1 MNVEKMK
8 IGIVIPLKSKAVSKN
23 WNTTCE
29 NLKSTVN
36 SVSNQTSNLFE
47 CVVIGHDC
55 PDFMMGIDP
64 PKGKVRFIKY
74 DTFPPPVIGA
84 VESENQLKYEFD
96 RCHKILAGIAYLKS
110 SFSDITH
117 WFSLDA
123 DDLVQDKFVETL
135 QSYHYADSIIL
146 DNGYIYFKNTG
157 VINEEDEFS
166 AYCGSSAIISD
177 RLINLPE
184 VIDESSHRSI
194 PFGNISHVN
203 MRQRLQQS
211 GCKVVVAEER
221 VIMYVRDN
229 GENISN
235 AAYANTLYKKM
246 KKFIKMIVKYRH
258 VDRATKQ
265 SFGLK

>member
-1 MNVEKMK
+1 MK

-36 SVSNQTSNLFE
+36 SIMNQTSDSFE

-55 PDFMMGIDP
+55 PDFMIGINLQED
-64 PKGKVRFIKY
+64 KVRFIKY
-74 DTFPPPVIGA
+74 DTFPPPIIGTA
-84 VESENQLKYEFD
+84 ESENQLKYEFD
-96 RCHKILAGIAYLKS
+96 RCHKILAGIVYLKN
-110 SFSDITH
+110 SFLDITH
-117 WFSLDA
+117 WYSLDA
-123 DDLVQDKFVETL
+123 DDLIQDKFVEAM
-135 QSYHYADSIIL
+135 QSYDYADSIIL
-146 DNGYIYFKNTG
+146 DNGYIFFKNTG
-157 VINEEDEFS
+157 VINKENEFS

-177 RLINLPE
+177 RLIKLPE

-194 PFGNISHVN
+194 PFGNFSHVN
-203 MRQRLQQS
+203 MRNRLQQS
-211 GCKVVVAEER
+211 GYRVVVAAER
-221 VIMYVRDN
+221 VVMYVRDN

-235 AAYANTLYKKM
+235 AAYTNTLHKKI
-246 KKFIKMIVKYRH
+246 KKFIKSIVKYRH